1 MDSLIFILSHQDIP
15 RTPHTTGKICVAVQH
30 FFAVCPRTAKKSLPC
45 AQIKTHGKDL
55 GHGKDRHKRTAKIR
69 LTAKM
74 EEAARQR
81 KVHGNGPT
89 HRTAKTWCTAKALGI
104 AVPHPLPCAQLGC
117 TAKQPLPSVFEKRT
131 AKKPLPSVS
140 ARQRC
145 KNWIFSH
152 LKRHGM
158 V

>member
-1 MDSLIFILSHQDIP
+1 
-15 RTPHTTGKICVAVQH
+15 VQH

-117 TAKQPLPSVFEKRT
+117 TAKQPLPSVFEKT
-131 AKKPLPSVS
+131 
-140 ARQRC
+140 
-145 KNWIFSH
+145 
-152 LKRHGM
+152 HGKEAFA
-158 V
+158 

>member
-1 MDSLIFILSHQDIP
+1 MLFYVMNVEN
-15 RTPHTTGKICVAVQH
+15 RTEKLEDELERLQYVMYEWKNRIAVFTTGKICVAVQH

-69 LTAKM
+69 FTAKM

-117 TAKQPLPSVFEKRT
+117 TAKQPLPSVFEKT
-131 AKKPLPSVS
+131 
-140 ARQRC
+140 
-145 KNWIFSH
+145 
-152 LKRHGM
+152 HGKEAFA
-158 V
+158 

>member
-1 MDSLIFILSHQDIP
+1 
-15 RTPHTTGKICVAVQH
+15 
-30 FFAVCPRTAKKSLPC
+30 
-45 AQIKTHGKDL
+45 
-55 GHGKDRHKRTAKIR
+55 
-69 LTAKM
+69 M

-117 TAKQPLPSVFEKRT
+117 TAKQPLPNVFEKRT
-131 AKKPLPSVS
+131 AKKPLPSVN

-145 KNWIFSH
+145 KNWISSQ
-152 LKRHGM
+152 LKRRGGI
-158 V
+158 VINK